1 MALTSSP
8 LGLASYILEKMATFA
23 SSDSNLMASD
33 GNLPSMFTLDE
44 MLDNIMV
51 YWLTGTITSSM
62 RFYKENIGRVENK
75 PHVDAYAMYVNMSCF

>member
-1 MALTSSP
+1 M
-8 LGLASYILEKMATFA
+8 ASYILEKMATFA
-23 SSDSNLMASD
+23 SSDANLMASD

-62 RFYKENIGRVENK
+62 RFYKENIGRAENK
-75 PHVDAYAMYVNMSCF
+75 PHIDAYAM